1 MCLLVSQLYVLVMA
15 DYSPQ
20 QDPAIP
26 CAEAGM
32 DFRKGDLLEIVG
44 QSDTLWWQAKKLPS
58 TSACAGLIP
67 STNLLRRKQKE
78 FWWSQPYQPHTCIK
92 P

>member
-1 MCLLVSQLYVLVMA
+1 MLSLVLCLLVSQLYVRAMA
-15 DYSPQ
+15 DYSLQ
-20 QDPAIP
+20 QGPAIP

-32 DFRKGDLLEIVG
+32 DFRKGDLLEIVD

-58 TSACAGLIP
+58 TSACVGLIP

-78 FWWSQPYQPHTCIK
+78 FW
-92 P
+92 